1 MNRGLLRVLH
11 VRRLLEALAGLDL
24 QTRTSELRRLE
35 GRAKEHGKMAVEARR
50 DALQRLL
57 GEAVTDAW
65 LGMADADIFSWK
77 RKRLESAAQKVS
89 EEVAVVRERST
100 SRRIERQQVET
111 LLAEAAQSEEQE
123 RNRREQQRVDDWFQ
137 SLPSSESRRSE

>member
-1 MNRGLLRVLH
+1 
-11 VRRLLEALAGLDL
+11 
-24 QTRTSELRRLE
+24 
-35 GRAKEHGKMAVEARR
+35 MAVEART

-77 RKRLESAAQKVS
+77 RKRLEAAAQKVS

-137 SLPSSESRRSE
+137 SLPSSGSRRSE